1 MPEPVDSSS
10 PVRRAKTLTV
20 LAACAATATV
30 LFGAPAS
37 GSVSGGVA
45 PAASGSGPAARS
57 ADESLVRYLT
67 EGRLPTRMKCP
78 PGSGAPGRYRC
89 IFFFGEC
96 SADCKLVVRMKL
108 VLPDRV
114 VGPVRAS
121 TSLDADVEPAFQ
133 SYLGPLTRPTLR
145 ALRRNWWA
153 ARFRTRIR
161 ATDIVT
167 GEVDVD
173 RRTFRFKR
181 PG

>member
-1 MPEPVDSSS
+1 M
-10 PVRRAKTLTV
+10 RRAKTLTA
-20 LAACAATATV
+20 LAACAATATM
-30 LFGAPAS
+30 LAGAPAS

-45 PAASGSGPAARS
+45 PAASSGPVARS

-78 PGSGAPGRYRC
+78 PGSGAAGRYRC
-89 IFFFGEC
+89 IFFLGEC

-114 VGPVRAS
+114 VGPVRVS
-121 TSLDADVEPAFQ
+121 TSLDVDKEPAFQ
-133 SYLGPLTRPTLR
+133 SYMLLTRPVLR

-167 GEVDVD
+167 GEIDVD